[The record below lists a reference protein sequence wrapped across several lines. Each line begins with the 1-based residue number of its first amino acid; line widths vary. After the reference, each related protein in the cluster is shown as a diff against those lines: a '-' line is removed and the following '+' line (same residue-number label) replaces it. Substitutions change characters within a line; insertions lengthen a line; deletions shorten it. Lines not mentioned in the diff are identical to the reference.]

1 MERTREEIMPGV
13 WLTALRTDKFKTDM
27 LSITLLSQLC
37 RESAAMNAVIPSVLR
52 RGTTRYP
59 DMDSIAA
66 ELDELYGAA
75 AVPAVRRLGEIGIS
89 FSDLDTKTSSLED
102 IFVSLVHSDGA
113 PKAAQ
118 AQKV

>member
-52 RGTTRYP
+52 
-59 DMDSIAA
+59 
-66 ELDELYGAA
+66 
-75 AVPAVRRLGEIGIS
+75 
-89 FSDLDTKTSSLED
+89 
-102 IFVSLVHSDGA
+102 
-113 PKAAQ
+113 
-118 AQKV
+118 